1 VRVVPSLAELRQLH
15 RDLPRPIGVVPT
27 MGYLHAGHAALM
39 RQARAEC
46 ASVIVTLFVN
56 PTQFGPNEDFAR
68 YPRDF
73 ERDSRLCE
81 QEGVDLLYAPTTEQ
95 VYPAGFSTSVEVG
108 SLTARWEGEHRPGH
122 FRGVATVVT
131 KLLTSTRPDRA
142 YFGEKDFQQ
151 LRVVERLAR
160 DLDLP
165 VEVVPCP
172 TVREPDGLA
181 LSSRNAY
188 LDADTRPQA
197 SAIFE
202 GLRAAQLACAEG
214 EREVDALVARI
225 ECKLLAADFRI
236 DYIAIVDPEALE
248 PLRRVER
255 PARALVAARLGP
267 VRLIDNMPIEPGR

>member
-1 VRVVPSLAELRQLH
+1 MPSLAELRQLH

-39 RQARAEC
+39 RRARAEC

-56 PTQFGPNEDFAR
+56 PAQFGPNEDFTR

-81 QEGVDLLYAPTTEQ
+81 QERVDLLYTPATEQ

-108 SLTARWEGEHRPGH
+108 GLTARWEGEHRPGH

-131 KLLTSTRPDRA
+131 KLLTSTQPDRA

-151 LRVVERLAR
+151 LRVVAQLTR

-197 SAIFE
+197 AAIFE
-202 GLRAAQLACAEG
+202 GLRAARLACAEG

-225 ECKLLAADFRI
+225 QRELIAADFRI
-236 DYIAIVDPEALE
+236 DYVAIVDPETLE

-267 VRLIDNMPIEPGR
+267 VRLIDNMPIEPGC

>member
-1 VRVVPSLAELRQLH
+1 VRVVPSLAELRERH

-27 MGYLHAGHAALM
+27 MGYLHEGHASLM
-39 RQARAEC
+39 RRAREEC

-56 PTQFGPNEDFAR
+56 PTQFGPNEDFSR

-81 QEGVDLLYAPTTEQ
+81 QAGVDLLYAPPTEQ
-95 VYPAGFSTSVEVG
+95 VYPEGFSTSVDVG
-108 SLTARWEGEHRPGH
+108 GLTARWEGEHRPGH

-151 LRVVERLAR
+151 LQVVERLAR
-160 DLDLP
+160 DLDLG
-165 VEVVPCP
+165 VEIVPCQ
-172 TVREPDGLA
+172 TVRERDGLA

-197 SAIFE
+197 AAIFG
-202 GLRAAQLACAEG
+202 GLRAAQLAAARGEKDASTLVALV
-214 EREVDALVARI
+214 ERELA
-225 ECKLLAADFRI
+225 AADFWV
-236 DYIAIVDPEALE
+236 DYVAIVDPSTLE
-248 PLRRVER
+248 PLSRVDR

-267 VRLIDNMPIEPGR
+267 VRLIDNLPIEPAP